1 MKTKRINNAHLEM
14 TFHEKFNITK
24 FWNLKRKCS
33 KMICKTQ
40 ICSY

>member
-1 MKTKRINNAHLEM
+1 MNTKRINNAHLEM

-33 KMICKTQ
+33 KMICKTK